1 VKNVGFYKTNILLPK
16 ENLEKW
22 STLACDQFTSNIQ
35 YWGDV
40 AKITKNY
47 NSAYNIIF
55 PEVYLEKIDFDN
67 KVREIHS
74 KMKEYLDNNIFD
86 EYKDSMFYVERTL
99 IDGSIRK
106 GIIGA
111 LDLEEYDFNP
121 GSDSLIRATE
131 GTVVNRLPPRVKVR
145 ERACI
150 DIPHIL
156 VLIDDEKKEIIE
168 YFSDK
173 KETLKKLYSFNLMK
187 KGGHI
192 EGYLLGKKEIKLIEN
207 RLSKLVDKKYFQ
219 EKYKMKD
226 ISPFLFAMGDGNH
239 SLAAA
244 KSCYEKLK
252 EKLGEGAAKKSSV
265 RFPLVELNNLHD
277 DSLKFQ
283 GIHRLV
289 FNIDQDHFLNK
300 LEEYC
305 NENKA
310 SIFSSQCITIVKD
323 LNKKKIEIKK
333 PIHNLTVGSIQIF
346 LDEYLEKF
354 GGSLDYI
361 HGEKETIELS
371 KNGKIGIILDT
382 IKKSD
387 LFKTIILQGALPR
400 KSFSM
405 GEASEKRYYLE
416 CKKIK

>member
-1 VKNVGFYKTNILLPK
+1 MKNVGFYKTNILLPK

-156 VLIDDEKKEIIE
+156 VLIDDEKKR
-168 YFSDK
+168 
-173 KETLKKLYSFNLMK
+173 N
-187 KGGHI
+187 
-192 EGYLLGKKEIKLIEN
+192 N
-207 RLSKLVDKKYFQ
+207 R
-219 EKYKMKD
+219 
-226 ISPFLFAMGDGNH
+226 
-239 SLAAA
+239 
-244 KSCYEKLK
+244 
-252 EKLGEGAAKKSSV
+252 
-265 RFPLVELNNLHD
+265 
-277 DSLKFQ
+277 
-283 GIHRLV
+283 
-289 FNIDQDHFLNK
+289 
-300 LEEYC
+300 
-305 NENKA
+305 
-310 SIFSSQCITIVKD
+310 IF
-323 LNKKKIEIKK
+323 
-333 PIHNLTVGSIQIF
+333 F
-346 LDEYLEKF
+346 
-354 GGSLDYI
+354 
-361 HGEKETIELS
+361 
-371 KNGKIGIILDT
+371 
-382 IKKSD
+382 
-387 LFKTIILQGALPR
+387 R
-400 KSFSM
+400 
-405 GEASEKRYYLE
+405 
-416 CKKIK
+416 